1 MVTLVNCNLAD
12 NQGAGLMVMR
22 GISPTVRPTVVAI
35 AECTIA
41 GNTGTTTSTDVIA
54 GAGINV
60 AGSGS
65 STQLSLHITI
75 LAGNTVV
82 PSGGTAFLHD
92 LYTGTAS
99 SKVAQPPQ
107 YISLGYNLIQAPGGI
122 TFTGTTAGN
131 IYGVDPELG
140 PLANNGGPT
149 QTMALL
155 AGSLAIDAGDPNL
168 TGLPPTD
175 QRRLTRVAHGRID
188 IGAFEVQ

>member
-1 MVTLVNCNLAD
+1 MVTLVNCTLAD

-22 GISPTVRPTVVAI
+22 GISPTVRPMVVAI

-60 AGSGS
+60 VGSGS
-65 STQLSLHITI
+65 STQISPHNTI

-107 YISLGYNLIQAPGGI
+107 YISLGYNLIQAPGGGV
-122 TFTGTTAGN
+122 FTGTTAGN

-168 TGLPPTD
+168 TGLPPTH
-175 QRRLTRVAHGRID
+175 QRGFTRVAHGRID